1 MIRSADGLRAVATR
15 LERERELARPV
26 VNSLSANV
34 DQAFDKV
41 LPDSSRTLGFVDELT
56 RSAAAVLEQD
66 PARSRALA
74 QFAIAVATALP
85 SEEYPPIAVAKIEG
99 QAWKELGTAHRY
111 LSAYDASLRAYEA
124 ARRCFGA
131 HGALAHD
138 YAAVDL
144 AAAVALSEAARFE
157 EALALITKTAP
168 VFAEAGD
175 HRRLIHGALLRAMI
189 HHRRGE
195 LDRARAGYEEALLRA
210 KKYPDPHTIASIYN
224 NLGQVCAELGDFSS
238 AASSLTK
245 AHESFTQ
252 LAMPAEVLRTEGALA
267 RMSMKQ
273 GDFPRAIG
281 LLERVRRRFTELGL
295 INEANF
301 VALDL
306 VDALVATDQRPAALE
321 LTERVVAECRAA
333 GLNRRVILALSYL
346 RDLLPRHAQPRV
358 PVQHVRTYLEELRTD
373 PDRAFVPAG

>member
-1 MIRSADGLRAVATR
+1 MIRSVDGLRAVAKR
-15 LERERELARPV
+15 LERERETARPV
-26 VNSLSANV
+26 VNSLSANL
-34 DQAFDKV
+34 DQAWDKV
-41 LPDSSRTLGFVDELT
+41 LPQTFHTLGFVDELT

-85 SEEYPPIAVAKIEG
+85 SGEYPPIAVAQIEG

-111 LSAYDASLRAYEA
+111 LSAYDASLRAYDA

-131 HGALAHD
+131 HGALVHEH
-138 YAAVDL
+138 AAVDL
-144 AAAVALSEAARFE
+144 AAAVALSEAARYDD
-157 EALALITKTAP
+157 ALALITRTAP

-175 HRRLIHGALLRAMI
+175 HHRLIHGAILRAII

-210 KKYPDPHTIASIYN
+210 KKRPDPHTIASIYN
-224 NLGQVCAELGDFSS
+224 NLGQVCSELGDFRT

-252 LAMPAEVLRTEGALA
+252 LGMPGEVLRTEGALA
-267 RMSMKQ
+267 RLSMKQ
-273 GDFPRAIG
+273 GHFERAIA
-281 LLERVRRRFTELGL
+281 LLQRVRQRFTDLGL

-301 VALDL
+301 IALDL
-306 VDALVATDQRPAALE
+306 VDALVATDQRPAALQ

-333 GLNRRVILALSYL
+333 GLNRRAIIALSYL

-358 PVQHVRTYLEELRTD
+358 PVQHVRTYLEDLRTD
-373 PDRAFVPAG
+373 PDRAFIPAE